1 MVSLADWAKIKQL
14 NKHDGVTSC
23 AGWRLKLA
31 IGRIEVYRC
40 QKDTRRGSRHWER
53 GKWMMIEEGIANSGP
68 VVTRLRF
75 GSERLASVVYEEIR
89 NRICMLRYPPGHLLH
104 ENRLA
109 QEFGISRTPVRQ
121 VLQKLE
127 IEGFVE
133 TRSGVGTIVTGVD
146 FAAFHDVYALRLKLA
161 ELIGDLSPNAPTPA
175 QAQAMRALL
184 DRARRLKETR
194 GTEEFWQINHERQS
208 LISSLIGNSA
218 LRELY
223 DSYYYRTARVWYQ
236 AIAQMWDE
244 QIDALCAELQDL
256 IRAIASG
263 DPKAVAYV
271 ERNHLSYYMALLG
284 RHAPR
289 LRPARSAS
297 LDMGPSASQGNFGE
311 NR

>member
-1 MVSLADWAKIKQL
+1 MIGE
-14 NKHDGVTSC
+14 GV
-23 AGWRLKLA
+23 
-31 IGRIEVYRC
+31 
-40 QKDTRRGSRHWER
+40 
-53 GKWMMIEEGIANSGP
+53 ANSGP

-146 FAAFHDVYALRLKLA
+146 FAAFRDVYALRLKLA
-161 ELIGDLSPNAPTPA
+161 ELIGDLSPNMPRPA
-175 QAQAMRALL
+175 HAQAMRALL
-184 DRARRLKETR
+184 DRAQRLKDSR
-194 GTEEFWQINHERQS
+194 DTEEFWQINHERQS
-208 LISSLIGNSA
+208 LISSLIGNAA

-223 DSYYYRTARVWYQ
+223 DSYYYRTARVWYE

-256 IRAIASG
+256 TRAIASG

-271 ERNHLSYYMALLG
+271 ERNHLSYYMTLLG
-284 RHAPR
+284 QQA
-289 LRPARSAS
+289 LRPRPAPSAAKA
-297 LDMGPSASQGNFGE
+297 MGPLSSQDDSGE

>member
-1 MVSLADWAKIKQL
+1 
-14 NKHDGVTSC
+14 
-23 AGWRLKLA
+23 
-31 IGRIEVYRC
+31 
-40 QKDTRRGSRHWER
+40 
-53 GKWMMIEEGIANSGP
+53 MMIGEGIANSGP

-146 FAAFHDVYALRLKLA
+146 FTAFRDVYALRLKLA
-161 ELIGDLSPNAPTPA
+161 ELIGDLSPNTPTPA
-175 QAQAMRALL
+175 HAQAMQALL
-184 DRARRLKETR
+184 DRAQRLKDSR
-194 GTEEFWQINHERQS
+194 DTEEFWQINHERQS

-218 LRELY
+218 LQELY
-223 DSYYYRTARVWYQ
+223 DSYYYRTARVWYE

-256 IRAIASG
+256 TRAIASG

-271 ERNHLSYYMALLG
+271 ERNHLSYYMTLLG
-284 RHAPR
+284 RQAPR
-289 LRPARSAS
+289 FSPARSAS
-297 LDMGPSASQGNFGE
+297 TDKGPSPSQGNFGE